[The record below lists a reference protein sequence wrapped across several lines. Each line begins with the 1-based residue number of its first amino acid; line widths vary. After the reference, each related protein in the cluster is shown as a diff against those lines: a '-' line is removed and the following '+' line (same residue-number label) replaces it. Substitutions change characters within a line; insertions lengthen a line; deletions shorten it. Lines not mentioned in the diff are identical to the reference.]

1 MQPACGQTDVSDCQD
16 FCFSFAPPA
25 VQRGVILSIC
35 GAAGNLDRGTATHKA
50 REHKQT
56 LIPGHYALFFFLAHT
71 LAYTNTHLHTGDILS
86 QRSQAGVELLT
97 GLQNGTMG
105 ILGPLR

>member
-25 VQRGVILSIC
+25 VQRGVILPIC
-35 GAAGNLDRGTATHKA
+35 GAAGNLDRGTQSTGTQTDTHPW
-50 REHKQT
+50 T
-56 LIPGHYALFFFLAHT
+56 FMLFFSWLT
-71 LAYTNTHLHTGDILS
+71 LSLAYTNTHLHMGDVLS

-97 GLQNGTMG
+97 GLQSGTMG